1 MVTRYCPDVAR
12 PRRSAAAGID
22 PLDALARA
30 DAGTALAAAGALFVT
45 GPTGINAGDVMVIAR
60 TGGGT

>member
-1 MVTRYCPDVAR
+1 MVT
-12 PRRSAAAGID
+12 RSAAAGID